1 MAGRRGN
8 HEGSIYQRAS
18 DGRWL
23 GVALL
28 GYGYDE
34 RGRPIRKT
42 VSATTRSEVVRK
54 LKQLRREIDDGQI
67 VTGASVKL
75 SDLFERWFEDVLH
88 HQVAPSAARNYRT
101 VITKHM
107 LPTLG
112 GRKVVDLTVSDVD
125 RLLSKKVQQGL
136 STSTV
141 SRQ

>member
-23 GVALL
+23 GAALL
-28 GYGYDE
+28 GYDE

-67 VTGASVKL
+67 VAGASVKL
-75 SDLFERWFEDVLH
+75 SASRLSHDDRSEYPPVRFSRVEQGSDPVVLETCES
-88 HQVAPSAARNYRT
+88 Q
-101 VITKHM
+101 
-107 LPTLG
+107 
-112 GRKVVDLTVSDVD
+112 
-125 RLLSKKVQQGL
+125 
-136 STSTV
+136 
-141 SRQ
+141 SRCV